1 MSGNHCGGMNR
12 QDFSSRVVGGC
23 NVRTVMYEDSLML
36 EAEFYH
42 SALLLTMD
50 VLLVQQKIIVLPL

>member
-1 MSGNHCGGMNR
+1 MNR